1 MVVASS
7 MIRLALAAA
16 LISSQALAAV
26 EQTKPET
33 RILPEQP
40 INAEP
45 DTAPCQRVFIIPWV
59 MEGPDGEPIEIGR
72 MIVAQ
77 RC

>member
-1 MVVASS
+1 MT
-7 MIRLALAAA
+7 RLALAAV

-45 DTAPCQRVFIIPWV
+45 ETAPCQRVFIIPWV
-59 MEGPDGEPIEIGR
+59 MEGPDGEVIDLGG
-72 MIVAQ
+72 IVV
-77 RC
+77 RREC

>member
-1 MVVASS
+1 MT
-7 MIRLALAAA
+7 RLALLAA
-16 LISSQALAAV
+16 LISSQALGALEAV
-26 EQTKPET
+26 KPET
-33 RILPEQP
+33 RIQAEKP
-40 INAEP
+40 IEAQP